1 MSPASS
7 LPTLKVTNRIR
18 PLTDDNGAT
27 ASMSKSSRPKA
38 QSDKSNSRNKDNQ
51 EAMEAAIDEWMSHAN
66 AKAHELA
73 QRFDKKPRYF
83 LDRFFQGGQKFIH
96 KHTVTNAFNAF
107 KSIKAAELRA
117 GMFTVT
123 IKCRTTDI
131 SHRGRKGE
139 CHPNYKPVPRR
150 VQCPFR
156 AGARSVCQ

>member
-1 MSPASS
+1 MIPSRLLSWYIIYNSNIITGLSCKTASSTPYYFLVMSPASS

-18 PLTDDNGAT
+18 PLADDNGA
-27 ASMSKSSRPKA
+27 SVSISKSSRPKA
-38 QSDKSNSRNKDNQ
+38 QGDKSNSRNKENQ
-51 EAMEAAIDEWMSHAN
+51 EAMEAAIDEWMSHAH

-117 GMFTVT
+117 GML
-123 IKCRTTDI
+123 
-131 SHRGRKGE
+131 SHDDTY
-139 CHPNYKPVPRR
+139 HN
-150 VQCPFR
+150 
-156 AGARSVCQ
+156 